1 MGAHGRAPGSTPEHE
16 ALTVRPVKVS
26 RYVPTLPQIAQEAL
40 ATLAGA
46 LLVAWLVRNSETL
59 QRLTSFKPAGSS
71 SDSFPL

>member
-1 MGAHGRAPGSTPEHE
+1 M
-16 ALTVRPVKVS
+16 KVS

-59 QRLTSFKPAGSS
+59 QRLTSFKPAGSPS